1 MRELLINIKICWSW
15 KSYCSQ
21 KKIRDDNDDD
31 GVDVGGDNDGCC
43 KDDNDLTG

>member
-31 GVDVGGDNDGCC
+31 SIGVGGGNDGCC